1 MRIKL
6 AAVVLLSVAVAASCR
21 TSQTAGAAAHSLQ
34 GNWELVSARYTRAN
48 GETTEVKA
56 PQLRSLKV
64 IGPSRFAFITV
75 REDGSLARAAGG
87 RYRIEGNKYIETI
100 DYTSASHMRG
110 DYVFDWRIEGD
121 LWYHTGTHEGVR
133 FEEVWQRAQ

>member
-64 IGPSRFAFITV
+64 I
-75 REDGSLARAAGG
+75 DGW
-87 RYRIEGNKYIETI
+87 K
-100 DYTSASHMRG
+100 
-110 DYVFDWRIEGD
+110 
-121 LWYHTGTHEGVR
+121 
-133 FEEVWQRAQ
+133 